1 MTARFV
7 HRFAVAAVAA
17 AMAWVALWSWGGL
30 VEQPGHFLSPALV
43 GALLLV
49 AIGSVGRTLG
59 WRWYAVLPAQLVV
72 LAVWLDHRYAA
83 ADAWGGWVPTP
94 GSVRQV
100 ADQIHAGAVAVNT
113 FASPVSSEHR
123 ETYAYLLAASLVVML
138 CTDLLACG
146 LRRVPWA
153 GLPVI
158 VTLTVPI
165 SVLEDGLSWVVFA
178 ITSLLFI
185 MLLATEET
193 ERVMSWGRSIAGR
206 GEPIDSL
213 DQVVNGST
221 IRGSALRIGM
231 LTAAGALLLPIL
243 VPVTHGLFK
252 GNGEGGGDGDGNNS
266 VTLKNPIVDLRRD
279 LVEKQHIPLVEA
291 QTAADPGYLR
301 LTVLDKFSGVEWSPS
316 ARKLSASNNADGRL
330 PSPPGQGIPALGR
343 EDDWSIR
350 LLDGFKSTWLPTP
363 YPTRTIDVNQ
373 GDWRYDVRTLD
384 IATVDKQDTRGLA
397 YNLVGFT
404 PQLSGARM
412 AAALAPPTAL
422 LESMTSVPGVRTEV
436 VKQIAEDVTADAK
449 TDYARMVA
457 LQDWFRNTGG
467 FSYSLD
473 AASGSGMDQLVRFLT
488 VDKVG
493 YCEQYAAAM
502 AVMARTLGVPARVA
516 VGFLEP
522 QRLDDG
528 SYLYTSDD
536 LHAWPEV
543 YFGGS
548 GWVRFEPTPAAR
560 TGTNPPP
567 WTVGAG
573 APLVPTS
580 SPSASDAPDAR
591 TSKAP
596 LDQAGPTDTGSSSSN
611 RSTAAAWVVGVG
623 LLLLLLA
630 FPSFVRTRQR
640 RRRLGDHRHGPLT
653 DDARVL
659 ADGAWEELCA
669 TARDLGIRLP
679 LQRSVREISAALR
692 RRAYGTTDAV
702 RRLDDLTLFVERA
715 RYARP
720 FAVDPATR
728 QAVVEAVETWTE
740 VMAASVPARRSR
752 FARLFPRSVLDRRT
766 PAPVVDRQVELAGAG
781 TSERS

>member
-1 MTARFV
+1 MTARFL

-43 GALLLV
+43 GALLV
-49 AIGSVGRTLG
+49 VGVGSAGRTLG
-59 WRWYAVLPAQLVV
+59 WPWYAVLPAQLVV
-72 LAVWLDHRYAA
+72 LVLWLDHRYAA
-83 ADAWGGWVPTP
+83 ADALGGWVPTP
-94 GSVRQV
+94 ESIRRV
-100 ADQIHAGAVAVNT
+100 ADPVHAGAVAVNT
-113 FASPVSSEHR
+113 YASPVSSEHR
-123 ETYAYLLAASLVVML
+123 ETYVYLLATSLVVML

-146 LRRVPWA
+146 MRRVPWA

-165 SVLEDGLSWVVFA
+165 SVLDDGLSWVVFV

-193 ERVMSWGRSIAGR
+193 ERVLSWGRSVAGR

-221 IRGSALRIGM
+221 IRGSALRIGV
-231 LTAAGALLLPIL
+231 LTAAGALVLPIL
-243 VPVTHGLFK
+243 VPVTNGLFK
-252 GNGEGGGDGDGNNS
+252 GNGDGGGDGDGNNS
-266 VTLKNPIVDLRRD
+266 VTLKNPIVDMRRD
-279 LVEKQHIPLVEA
+279 LVEKRHIPFVEA
-291 QTAADPGYLR
+291 RTAADPGYLR
-301 LTVLDKFSGVEWSPS
+301 LTVLDKFNGVEWSPS
-316 ARKLSASNNADGRL
+316 ARKLSASNNANGRL

-343 EDDWSIR
+343 EDDWSLR
-350 LLDGFKSTWLPTP
+350 LLNGFKSTWLPTP
-363 YPTRTIDVNQ
+363 YPTRTIDVKK

-397 YNLVGFT
+397 YDLVGFT
-404 PQLSGARM
+404 PQLSGSRM
-412 AAALAPPTAL
+412 EAALAPPTAL
-422 LESMTSVPGVRTEV
+422 LEAMTSVPGTRTDV
-436 VKQIAEDVTADAK
+436 VKRIAEDVTADAK
-449 TDYARMVA
+449 SDYARVVA
-457 LQDWFRNTGG
+457 LQTWFRDTGG

-473 AASGSGMDQLVRFLT
+473 AASGNGMDQLVRFLT

-502 AVMARTLGVPARVA
+502 AVMARTLGIPARVA
-516 VGFLEP
+516 VGFLAP

-528 SYLYTSDD
+528 TYLYTSDD
-536 LHAWPEV
+536 MHAWPEV

-548 GWVRFEPTPAAR
+548 GWVRFEPTPSDR
-560 TGTNPPP
+560 TGPNPPP
-567 WTVGAG
+567 WTVGGG

-580 SPSASDAPDAR
+580 SPSATDAPDAR

-596 LDQAGPTDTGSSSSN
+596 LDQAGPTDTESSSSN
-611 RSTAAAWVVGVG
+611 RSTAAAWVVGVL

-630 FPSFVRTRQR
+630 LPSFLRTRQR
-640 RRRLGDHRHGPLT
+640 RHRLGDHRRGPLT

-679 LQRSVREISAALR
+679 LQRSVREISATLR

-728 QAVVEAVETWTE
+728 QAVVEAVETWAG
-740 VMAASVPARRSR
+740 VMAASVPTRRSR

-766 PAPVVDRQVELAGAG
+766 STPVVDRQVELAGAG
-781 TSERS
+781 KR